1 MPRVKF
7 KSNISGIM
15 EEIADCGIVDAS
27 PFRVNFRKARLSTY
41 RRKVGG
47 CGKDEDDPEK
57 VRPANNIHIKGILH
71 VSFHERAKD
80 KNVGH

>member
-15 EEIADCGIVDAS
+15 EEIADCGTVDAS
-27 PFRVNFRKARLSTY
+27 PFRVNFKKARLSTY
-41 RRKVGG
+41 RRKVGV

-57 VRPANNIHIKGILH
+57 VRPANNITLKEFSTLH
-71 VSFHERAKD
+71 SMKVD

>member
-1 MPRVKF
+1 MLPDIARGLGDVIKLRILRGRDYPGLLESAQCHP
-7 KSNISGIM
+7 KS
-15 EEIADCGIVDAS
+15 
-27 PFRVNFRKARLSTY
+27 PY

-57 VRPANNIHIKGILH
+57 VRPANNIHIKGILD
-71 VSFHERAKD
+71 VSFHESAKN